1 MHGNA
6 AMKPSIDHKWRLA
19 SAMAWMAIG
28 VVGLIDAGFALI
40 GPLTL
45 DLPSFLV
52 PFGTAALL
60 GAGGWYYR
68 SIRHEP
74 RIAAILACT
83 AQIIA
88 FASVGAPLSYIAAAS
103 GFPLQDATFDAWDR
117 YLGVDWTQM
126 TTFISL
132 RPALQQVLSFAY
144 ASFAL
149 QTVTTVLA
157 LGAAGK
163 LSRLATFIHAFI
175 ATTLVTIAISAV
187 LPAAGPWL
195 FLDLQPAAANGFLPT
210 SSTSWPV
217 FLGLRDGNL
226 HTMYGLHSEGIITFP
241 SLHAALGL
249 LFSVALW
256 GVHRLRWVALLLNVA
271 MLMATPAYGG
281 HYIVDVIA
289 GLAVAAACWT
299 VAARSAGAAQEK
311 EMHKVMVVHETPS
324 IVPEAPSPA
333 KTSPVRENLNRRDR
347 RLPAA

>member
-1 MHGNA
+1 
-6 AMKPSIDHKWRLA
+6 MKPSIDHEWRLA
-19 SAMAWMAIG
+19 SAVAWATIG

-45 DLPSFLV
+45 DLPSFLA
-52 PFGTAALL
+52 PLGTAALL
-60 GAGGWYYR
+60 VACGWYYR

-74 RIAAILACT
+74 RIAAILVGT

-117 YLGVDWTQM
+117 YLGIDWMQM
-126 TTFISL
+126 MTFVS
-132 RPALQQVLSFAY
+132 RHPALQQMLSFAY

-157 LGAAGK
+157 LGVAGK
-163 LSRLATFIHAFI
+163 LSRLAAFINAFI

-195 FLDLQPAAANGFLPT
+195 FLDLQPATANGFLPA

-217 FLGLRDGNL
+217 FLGLRDGSF
-226 HTMYGLHSEGIITFP
+226 HTMHGLHSEGIITFP

-256 GVHRLRWVALLLNVA
+256 DVRRLRWVALLLNVA
-271 MLMATPAYGG
+271 MLVATPAYGS
-281 HYIVDVIA
+281 HYVVDVIA
-289 GLAVAAACWT
+289 GLAAAAACWIA
-299 VAARSAGAAQEK
+299 AARLIGVAEK
-311 EMHKVMVVHETPS
+311 TETREVMVVHQTPS
-324 IVPEAPSPA
+324 IVPQAPSPLA
-333 KTSPVRENLNRRDR
+333 ETIT
-347 RLPAA
+347 PAERFESA